1 MTFLSRHPLGIWF
14 FTFVALIF
22 PSHAAQ
28 LVRGYS
34 EIAWDAQGKYFVISG
49 PISPETLGFILYDAQ
64 GIEQGRYAVPMNV
77 LNMAWSP
84 VAQQLAV
91 YTVADEGMTE
101 VIQIWDMERRE
112 IAIEIKKGD
121 NDFETADTRPHWS
134 PDGSSI
140 AIVYG
145 REVRIWDA
153 VTGDQKQL
161 ISVDDELSIDD
172 KWLGFIA
179 WGEDSKSVQL
189 HDESGI
195 AYTYDIEAE
204 YIVQEDRI
212 SDTALL
218 SVGFNPAGTT
228 LVISAQD
235 RIELRDRISGEIL
248 TVIPL
253 EPGTQYSYANWD
265 PGSAYYVLMRATG
278 EIEFWNVV
286 SGQREYTVSSFL
298 TGYAETFAI
307 SPDGQSMV
315 VVSKPTVMEATPE
328 AMSSANEIITTLV
341 PGFAVLIDLSQF
353 NK

>member
-1 MTFLSRHPLGIWF
+1 MTFLNRQSLGIWF
-14 FTFVALIF
+14 LSLVALVF
-22 PSHAAQ
+22 PYHAAQ
-28 LVRGYS
+28 FTRGYS
-34 EIAWDAQGKYFVISG
+34 HVAWDAQGRYFTISG
-49 PISPETLGFILYDAQ
+49 PISPEILGFILYDAQ

-77 LNMAWSP
+77 LDMAWSP

-112 IAIEIKKGD
+112 IALEIKKGD
-121 NDFETADTRPHWS
+121 NDFETADMRPHWS

-153 VTGDQKQL
+153 VTRNLKQL
-161 ISVDDELSIDD
+161 ISIDD

-204 YIVQEDRI
+204 RVITETRI
-212 SDTALL
+212 SDTPLL
-218 SVGFNPAGTT
+218 NFRHGPTGTT
-228 LVISAQD
+228 LAVIEQG
-235 RIELRDRISGEIL
+235 RIEIRDRNSGEVS

-253 EPGTQYSYANWD
+253 EPRTQYSYASWD
-265 PGSAYYVLMRATG
+265 TTGAYFVLMRATG
-278 EIEFWNVV
+278 DIEFWNVV

-298 TGYAETFAI
+298 TGYAEAFAI

-315 VVSKPTVMEATPE
+315 VVSGPTVMEATPE
-328 AMSSANEIITTLV
+328 AVSSASEIITPLV

-353 NK
+353 GD